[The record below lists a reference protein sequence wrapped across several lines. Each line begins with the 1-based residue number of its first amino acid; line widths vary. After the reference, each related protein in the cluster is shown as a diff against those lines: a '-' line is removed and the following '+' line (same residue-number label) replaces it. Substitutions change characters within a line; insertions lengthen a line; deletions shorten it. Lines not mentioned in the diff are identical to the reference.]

1 MRYLVIIPALN
12 EEASISKIVQ
22 DIRVN
27 MPSADILVVNDGSSD
42 RTALMARE
50 SGARVIH
57 HPFNIGYG
65 AALQTGF
72 RVAERMAYDVVITMD
87 GDGQHDALS
96 LQALVRTMKE
106 RDADIVIGSRFL
118 EHNVRTSLPKK
129 IGVMLFS
136 FIGKVYTRT
145 IITDPTSGFQLMKRD
160 AFSYLSKEDNY
171 PTDYPDVNMIMLL
184 HKMRYRVV
192 EVPVAMNPS
201 VTVKSMHSGL
211 RPFLYVTKMFL
222 AIIMVLVRKEGK

>member
-1 MRYLVIIPALN
+1 MRYLVIIPALD
-12 EEASISKIVQ
+12 EEASISKVVQ

-72 RVAERMAYDVVITMD
+72 RVAERMGYDVVITMD

-96 LQALVRTMKE
+96 LQTLVRTMQE

-118 EHNVRTSLPKK
+118 EHNVRTSLSRK
-129 IGVMLFS
+129 IGAMLFS
-136 FIGKVYTRT
+136 FIGRAYTRT
-145 IITDPTSGFQLMKRD
+145 IITDPTSGFQLMKREV
-160 AFSYLSKEDNY
+160 FSYLSKEDNY
-171 PTDYPDVNMIMLL
+171 PFDYPDVNIIMLL

-192 EVPVAMNPS
+192 EAPVSMNPS
-201 VTVKSMHSGL
+201 ATGKSMHSGF
-211 RPFLYVTKMFL
+211 RPFLYIAKMFL
-222 AIIMVLVRKEGK
+222 AIIMVLVREKGR